1 MRLELLFPGKTKEE
15 YLARGIEDFAARL
28 RRHVELELRVVRAA
42 KPGKGDDEARLIREE
57 GQQLLSRVPAAA
69 FLVALDPGGKLL
81 SSPQLAEQLA
91 QWQEQGRESLVFVI
105 GGHLGLAP
113 EVLNRADF
121 SLSLSPLTFTHEMAR
136 LLLLEQLYR
145 AWNIRLGTAY
155 HK

>member
-15 YLARGIEDFAARL
+15 YLARGIEDFAGRL
-28 RRHVELELRVVRAA
+28 RRHVEVELRVVRAA

-57 GQQLLSRVPAAA
+57 GQQLLSRVPPAA